1 MAHIEK
7 RSNRQRTARRD
18 GGIDA
23 LSSAHAVFSIDEA
36 ATILRVNRKTVVAMI
51 GRGELP
57 EVRYARRRW
66 VPVSSLRRLLC
77 AQGDAGS
84 DSSSSKPMIAAA
96 SRSRSG
102 SQCA

>member
-1 MAHIEK
+1 MAYVEK
-7 RSNRQRTARRD
+7 RANRRPRARQ
-18 GGIDA
+18 DA
-23 LSSAHAVFSIDEA
+23 SGDLLVSAHAVFSIDEA
-36 ATILRVNRKTVVAMI
+36 AMILRVNRKTIVAMI

-66 VPVSSLRRLLC
+66 VPVRALRELV
-77 AQGDAGS
+77 AGDFAGGLVA
-84 DSSSSKPMIAAA
+84 SSSEPMIVAA

>member
-1 MAHIEK
+1 ML
-7 RSNRQRTARRD
+7 R
-18 GGIDA
+18 
-23 LSSAHAVFSIDEA
+23 HAAFSIDEA

-57 EVRYARRRW
+57 DVRYARRRW
-66 VPVSSLRRLLC
+66 VPAAALRQLV
-77 AQGDAGS
+77 AGGYS
-84 DSSSSKPMIAAA
+84 GMLASSSSAPMIVAA